1 VTILLETRD
10 VTHSFGAV
18 KAAEHLNVRIEESQI
33 VGIVGPNGSGKTTF
47 VNIVTGHVKPAQGQ
61 VVYRGKDVTGLNPP
75 QLTKLGICRSFQ
87 IPQLYVGLSMLENM
101 LIALSIRSG
110 QHWQFWQ
117 PLKTRTRIDEAL
129 HILDQFGF
137 ADGAHQEVSALP
149 EGGRKVLDVALS
161 FALAPTLLMLD
172 EPTSGVSVDDKFGV
186 MDTLV
191 GVFKNSGITTV
202 FIEHDMDVVLR
213 YANRVIVFA
222 EGSVLADGRPDEVF
236 AQPEVRRHVI
246 GEES

>member
-1 VTILLETRD
+1 
-10 VTHSFGAV
+10 
-18 KAAEHLNVRIEESQI
+18 
-33 VGIVGPNGSGKTTF
+33 
-47 VNIVTGHVKPAQGQ
+47 
-61 VVYRGKDVTGLNPP
+61 
-75 QLTKLGICRSFQ
+75 
-87 IPQLYVGLSMLENM
+87 
-101 LIALSIRSG
+101 
-110 QHWQFWQ
+110 
-117 PLKTRTRIDEAL
+117 
-129 HILDQFGF
+129 
-137 ADGAHQEVSALP
+137 
-149 EGGRKVLDVALS
+149 
-161 FALAPTLLMLD
+161 
-172 EPTSGVSVDDKFGV
+172 